1 MSETIPND
9 VEQAHKDTEPEQFD
23 LDPDGDV
30 VLVVEGQNAERLLV
44 SSKILSLASPV
55 FSKMLGPNFR
65 EGTQM
70 ADSNCPTITLHDD
83 DPLAM
88 ITMLG
93 AFHYKER
100 DPKVPMTAE
109 ELAVLAIQC
118 DKYDCVKTIKPWILT
133 WFNNFQRDLVE
144 EEYGLLLLAAHFFRA
159 AEKFSEL
166 SAKAQVK
173 LSSISFAKWDSL
185 DILGFLPDGL
195 QGKGSSIHFPCQTL

>member
-23 LDPDGDV
+23 LDPDGDLI
-30 VLVVEGQNAERLLV
+30 LVVDGQNAERFLV

-70 ADSNCPTITLHDD
+70 ADSTCPTISLHDD

-100 DPKVPMTAE
+100 DPEIPMTAE
-109 ELAVLAIQC
+109 ELAVLAIHC
-118 DKYDCVKTIKPWILT
+118 DKYDCVKTVKPWILT
-133 WFNNFQRDLVE
+133 WFSNFQHDLVE
-144 EEYGLLLLAAHFFRA
+144 EEYGFLLLAAHFFRA

-173 LSSISFAKWDSL
+173 LSTSSFAKWDRV
-185 DILGFLPDGL
+185 DMLGFLPDGL
-195 QGKGSSIHFPCQTL
+195 RGKGPSIHSP